1 MVSCCLTAACY
12 LFFCLEASPRACFVL
27 PGTFNWQLQLAAFTR
42 LPQLFLL
49 HVLRHHF
56 DDFCYLLLVIFSFP
70 PLDIFLINWHIQKQ
84 RHSYYIGHSLGKT
97 IICFHMHPSITQLNP
112 SKHSRLQDWLWT
124 ITCCNIIIPTRNG
137 FANLDLTKQHQMTVI
152 CSKRSLCLSAGTK
165 DVCCSSCWW

>member
-49 HVLRHHF
+49 NVLRHHF
-56 DDFCYLLLVIFSFP
+56 DDFCYLLLIIFSFP

-84 RHSYYIGHSLGKT
+84 RHSYYRSFSGQNYHLFPHASFHHSAEPLQT
-97 IICFHMHPSITQLNP
+97 LQAPRLALNHHMLQHY
-112 SKHSRLQDWLWT
+112 HS
-124 ITCCNIIIPTRNG
+124 
-137 FANLDLTKQHQMTVI
+137 HQ
-152 CSKRSLCLSAGTK
+152 KRVRKLRFN
-165 DVCCSSCWW
+165 